1 MAIDFAHMQTM
12 ENFAERLPTT
22 DSTKLEG
29 IVEAYSDKQIPLML
43 NAALAVFAIL
53 ILGGSSLSGILTAML
68 LAGIGMACA
77 SWAAQRSRRRLA
89 GAVEAAARL
98 TASNLSVQS
107 TGSIPGLEQLCLGV
121 LPVWS
126 AQIEMAQSHTEE
138 ATISLAQRF
147 ADISQR
153 LEGTL
158 SSSHGAGEAESGGNL
173 LIALLNSAQGEL
185 DSIVSSLRAALSTKE
200 TLLREVTNLSS
211 QTIALQRMAQDVG
224 DIAKQTNLLAL
235 NAAIEAARAGEVGR
249 GFAVVADEVRKLSTL
264 SGETG
269 KKIADTVD
277 TVNKAIAETLQISQE
292 YAEQD
297 EALVNN
303 SSSVI
308 GHVISRFGEAATNLA
323 DNSET
328 LRQQGIQVG
337 QEVAEV
343 LVALQFQDRV
353 SQVLNHVNN
362 DLKKL
367 QQNIRDSESRS
378 TDAQGAPVD
387 AAQWLVEL
395 SQTYT
400 MPEQHAIHHGGAPT
414 SAASNNEI
422 TFF

>member
-53 ILGGSSLSGILTAML
+53 ILGGSSLNGILTAML

-158 SSSHGAGEAESGGNL
+158 SSSHGTGEAESGGNL

>member
-1 MAIDFAHMQTM
+1 MAIFVDSA
-12 ENFAERLPTT
+12 LPK
-22 DSTKLEG
+22 DYDKSTGDGVGFLNTQLPFLFHATLCAVTIWLISSHALHGALLAIFFVCGG
-29 IVEAYSDKQIPLML
+29 IAGSVWSVRQARHQVSLML
-43 NAALAVFAIL
+43 QTALR
-53 ILGGSSLSGILTAML
+53 TAK
-68 LAGIGMACA
+68 
-77 SWAAQRSRRRLA
+77 SEQQ
-89 GAVEAAARL
+89 
-98 TASNLSVQS
+98 VQAHY
-107 TGSIPGLEQLCLGV
+107 SIPGLEQLCTGV

-126 AQIEMAQSHTEE
+126 GQIEMAQSQTEE
-138 ATISLAQRF
+138 AAIALAQRF

-153 LEGTL
+153 LESALSTSQGT
-158 SSSHGAGEAESGGNL
+158 ANNESGSSDL
-173 LIALLNSAQGEL
+173 VKLLNSAQTEL
-185 DSIVSSLRAALSTKE
+185 DSIISSLRAALSTKE
-200 TLLREVTNLSS
+200 SLLQEVTKLAR
-211 QTIALQRMAQDVG
+211 QTSALQRMAQDVG

-277 TVNKAIAETLQISQE
+277 TVNKAITETLHISHQ

-297 EALVNN
+297 EALVND
-303 SSSVI
+303 SSTVI
-308 GHVISRFGEAATNLA
+308 GNVISRFGHAATELSE
-323 DNSET
+323 NSEY
-328 LRQQGIQVG
+328 LRQQGLQIG
-337 QEVAEV
+337 REVAEV

-367 QQNIRDSESRS
+367 HQNIQESELQLADSP
-378 TDAQGAPVD
+378 GAPVD

-400 MPEQHAIHHGGAPT
+400 MPEQHAVHHGSSPK

>member
-1 MAIDFAHMQTM
+1 MLQTALRTAKSEQQVQAH
-12 ENFAERLPTT
+12 
-22 DSTKLEG
+22 
-29 IVEAYSDKQIPLML
+29 Y
-43 NAALAVFAIL
+43 
-53 ILGGSSLSGILTAML
+53 
-68 LAGIGMACA
+68 
-77 SWAAQRSRRRLA
+77 
-89 GAVEAAARL
+89 
-98 TASNLSVQS
+98 
-107 TGSIPGLEQLCLGV
+107 SIPGLEQLCTGV

-126 AQIEMAQSHTEE
+126 GQIEMAQSQTEE
-138 ATISLAQRF
+138 AAIALAQRF

-153 LEGTL
+153 LESALSTSQGT
-158 SSSHGAGEAESGGNL
+158 ANNESGSSDL
-173 LIALLNSAQGEL
+173 VKLLNSAQTEL
-185 DSIVSSLRAALSTKE
+185 DSIISSLRAALSTKE
-200 TLLREVTNLSS
+200 SLLQEVTKLAR
-211 QTIALQRMAQDVG
+211 QTSALQRMAQDVG

-277 TVNKAIAETLQISQE
+277 TVNKAITETLHISHQ

-297 EALVNN
+297 EALVND
-303 SSSVI
+303 SSTVI
-308 GHVISRFGEAATNLA
+308 GNVISRFGLAATELSE
-323 DNSET
+323 NSEY
-328 LRQQGIQVG
+328 LRQQGLQIG
-337 QEVAEV
+337 REVAEV

-367 QQNIRDSESRS
+367 HQNIQESELQLADSPG
-378 TDAQGAPVD
+378 TPVD

-400 MPEQHAIHHGGAPT
+400 MPEQHAVHHGSSPK

>member
-1 MAIDFAHMQTM
+1 MAIYSAQKQAM
-12 ENFAERLPTT
+12 EKAADSCLPM
-22 DSTKLEG
+22 DSTKSEG
-29 IVEAYSDKQIPLML
+29 IGEAYFHKQIPFML
-43 NAALAVFAIL
+43 HGIFCILVIL
-53 ILGGSSLSGILTAML
+53 IYSGLTLTGFL
-68 LAGIGMACA
+68 LALLVACI
-77 SWAAQRSRRRLA
+77 SLA
-89 GAVEAAARL
+89 GAAWSAQRLRQQIGKAVEMALCAASSSRL
-98 TASNLSVQS
+98 AQQPH
-107 TGSIPGLEQLCLGV
+107 SIPGLEQLCLGV

-126 AQIEMAQSHTEE
+126 GQIEMAQSHTEE
-138 ATISLAQRF
+138 AAIALAQRF

-153 LEGTL
+153 LEGTF
-158 SSSHGAGEAESGGNL
+158 SSSPAAADGESGGHQ

-185 DSIVSSLRAALSTKE
+185 DSIITSLRAALSTKE
-200 TLLREVTNLSS
+200 TLLHEVTNLSS
-211 QTIALQRMAQDVG
+211 QTTALQRMAQDVG

-277 TVNKAIAETLQISQE
+277 TVNKAIAETLQISHQ

-297 EALVNN
+297 EALVND
-303 SSSVI
+303 SSQVI
-308 GHVISRFGEAATNLA
+308 GHVISRFGEAATSLA
-323 DNSET
+323 ENSEN
-328 LRQQGIQVG
+328 LRQQGVQVG

-367 QQNIRDSESRS
+367 QQNIRESELQPTDS
-378 TDAQGAPVD
+378 QGMPVD
-387 AAQWLVEL
+387 AAQWLSEL

-400 MPEQHAIHHGGAPT
+400 MPEQHAVHHGGTAT